1 MAKTAKIKIGDKVR
15 IKNRKDWPTPPGY
28 RFANAEGTVTKWV
41 EWDETMADF
50 QDHALVRLK
59 KIKDKEY
66 IGKSELF
73 RVADLEKI

>member
-1 MAKTAKIKIGDKVR
+1 MVKTAKIKVGDKVG

-28 RFANAEGTVTKWV
+28 RFANAEGTVIKWV

-50 QDHALVRLK
+50 QDYALVRLK